1 MLLAMSIVFTSCMA
15 VRQFPVFPIPKNDR
29 VPTSQL
35 PVCYTFMLLYIY
47 VKCYMLSM
55 PIHHPLNA
63 PPARARLLR
72 VNLTLKIGVFFV

>member
-1 MLLAMSIVFTSCMA
+1 MLLAMSIMFTICMA
-15 VRQFPVFPIPKNDR
+15 VMQLPTLVSPKNDYT
-29 VPTSQL
+29 PTTQL
-35 PVCYTFMLLYIY
+35 PVCYTFMLLYVY